1 MYTRGVCTA
10 PPALLL
16 LVVVVS
22 LSQLFLPLL
31 ATSPS
36 STCTVLPCVSP
47 RSSCRFRVD
56 HFKGYPAAAVAAVRE
71 DNTRV
76 HAERLAVTAAA
87 AEVRAAEDAATLER
101 ARAAA
106 AVEAT
111 IAADRRERAHAYSA
125 ELRAAADARR
135 EVDAERRA
143 EERARQF
150 PTASGLLAGF
160 GRSLK

>member
-1 MYTRGVCTA
+1 M
-10 PPALLL
+10 
-16 LVVVVS
+16 
-22 LSQLFLPLL
+22 
-31 ATSPS
+31 
-36 STCTVLPCVSP
+36 
-47 RSSCRFRVD
+47 D
-56 HFKGYPAAAVAAVRE
+56 HFKGYPSTAVAAIRE
-71 DNTRV
+71 DNERV

-87 AEVRAAEDAATLER
+87 ADVKAAEDAATLER

-111 IAADRRERAHAYSA
+111 IAADRRDRAHAYYA

-135 EVDAERRA
+135 DVEAERRA